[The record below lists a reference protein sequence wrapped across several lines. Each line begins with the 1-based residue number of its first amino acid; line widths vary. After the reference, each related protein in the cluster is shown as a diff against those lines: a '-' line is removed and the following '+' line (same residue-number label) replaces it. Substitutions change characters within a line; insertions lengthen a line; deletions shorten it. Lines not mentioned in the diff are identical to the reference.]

1 MWTGIFYIRSW
12 HSMTQR
18 LDLKSFGS
26 NFKHLKAKNFDI
38 WHIQHIYDIAHD
50 NLILSKSLRLGEQ
63 INWTSTHST
72 SHGDFL
78 GALQSRLKM
87 GSNDVKC
94 NLYCP
99 HYSPF
104 RCKSTFSPS
113 FHSPPNGPSLPL
125 LTKRFVDTIRFSPL
139 CLHLKTKVS
148 PPPCGWATWK
158 HGKGMKVKCLQHI

>member
-1 MWTGIFYIRSW
+1 
-12 HSMTQR
+12 MTQR